1 MKISREAR
9 IGVLVTISL
18 IIFFVGFYFLKGIDL
33 FSDDRTYYSYY
44 DAVDGLIPSA
54 PIEIRGLNVGHVAE
68 LHLEGRSRVKV
79 TLSVHKSIILPTGT
93 VATIT
98 SDGFLGNKMIR
109 LDLGAGPGV
118 VEKGSTLTTAEE
130 PGVVDNISDQMTPL
144 IKSLRKTVNS
154 LDTVIAGVNILAGA
168 ENRAAITASLR
179 NINLSTENVAAL
191 TTSLSKEAGE
201 INEIVHNANSFT
213 GTLAKNN
220 DTVRRILSN
229 LNNVTSQLA
238 ASPIQKTMAEL
249 QDMSDQMK
257 SVMTKINNGQG
268 SLGELVNDKGLYNN
282 LNKAVASMDNLMK
295 DINAHPSKYINVTV
309 FGKKKSKD

>member
-1 MKISREAR
+1 
-9 IGVLVTISL
+9 
-18 IIFFVGFYFLKGIDL
+18 
-33 FSDDRTYYSYY
+33 
-44 DAVDGLIPSA
+44 
-54 PIEIRGLNVGHVAE
+54 
-68 LHLEGRSRVKV
+68 
-79 TLSVHKSIILPTGT
+79 
-93 VATIT
+93 
-98 SDGFLGNKMIR
+98 MIR

-191 TTSLSKEAGE
+191 TTSLSKEARE